1 MKKLSY
7 IVSSLALCL
16 TLGSCGS
23 DFLEVSPSDEY
34 SDASVFT
41 SIDGAQKVLT
51 GAYDWMTN
59 GWYSHY
65 TNQYILFMP
74 DVMGEDAMVNS
85 TGNYNR
91 FVAAYQ
97 YSFTPSSTYCLDPWI
112 GCYSMI
118 DNCNAIL
125 DNLGNLPES
134 SERDRIEGEALA
146 LRTYAYHFLIRMFAK
161 PVNKAPQSAGV
172 ILRLTS
178 STEDLPRSTVKEC
191 YDQFTSDIEKAC
203 TLLAGNSSSN
213 KCYITEQGAHAIAA
227 RLYLDL
233 GDYSNG
239 VKHAKS
245 ALSGL
250 TLMTTGEYKANM
262 CENNSETI
270 WSFTCTST
278 DKQSFLSLPAFWWI
292 CDDNQTYWKSGYSS
306 LGVTST
312 FINIFDDA
320 DIRKTLFVKV
330 NGEYY
335 KRNGSYATSKICSRR
350 NGDSDGVTAGSGTV
364 NFAEGEFNLI
374 RGSEMYLIIA
384 ELAADN
390 GQESEALTALNTVKV
405 ARGLSAYS
413 GTGDA
418 LKTEIQNERRR
429 ELFAEGHRFFDIK
442 RRNLSLDRS
451 NIPED
456 WSRVGTIPAGS
467 DKFELA
473 IPQDEIDANGALT
486 EDDQNPQYK

>member
-1 MKKLSY
+1 MKKISY
-7 IVSSLALCL
+7 IISALALSL

-23 DFLEVSPSDEY
+23 DFLEVAPSDQY
-34 SDASVFT
+34 SDATVFT
-41 SIDGAQKVLT
+41 SVEGAQKVLT
-51 GAYDWMTN
+51 GAYDFLTN
-59 GWYSHY
+59 GHYAHY
-65 TNQYILFMP
+65 TNQYIFFMP
-74 DVMGEDAMVNS
+74 DVMGDDALVNS
-85 TGNYNR
+85 SGNYNR

-97 YSFTPSSTYCLDPWI
+97 YSLTSSSTYSVDPWI
-112 GCYSMI
+112 GCYSII
-118 DNCNAIL
+118 DNCNAVL
-125 DNLGNLPES
+125 DNIGSLPES
-134 SERDRIEGEALA
+134 KERDRIEGEALA
-146 LRTYAYHFLIRMFAK
+146 LRTYAYHFLVRAYAK
-161 PVNKAPQSAGV
+161 PVKNYGDTPGV

-178 STEDLPRSTVKEC
+178 NTDDVARSTVKAC
-191 YDQFTSDIEKAC
+191 YDQFVTDIERSC
-203 TLLAGNSSSN
+203 TLLAGNSSSS
-213 KCYITEQGAHAIAA
+213 KCYLSEQGAHAIAA

-233 GDYSNG
+233 GDYTNG
-239 VKHAKS
+239 VKHAKE
-245 ALSGL
+245 ALQGL
-250 TLMTTGEYKANM
+250 TLMSTADYKLNM

-306 LGVTST
+306 LGVTKE
-312 FINIFDDA
+312 FIDIFDDA

-350 NGDSDGVTAGSGTV
+350 NNDSDGTPGSGTV
-364 NFAEGEFNLI
+364 NFAEGEFNMI

-390 GQESEALTALNTVKV
+390 NHESEALEALNAVKT
-405 ARGLSAYS
+405 ARGLQAYQ

-418 LKTEIQNERRR
+418 LKNEIQNERRR

-442 RRNLSLDRS
+442 RRGLPLDRS
-451 NIPED
+451 NIAVD
-456 WSRVGTIPAGS
+456 WSRVGKIEANS
-467 DKFELA
+467 DRFELP
-473 IPQDEIDANGALT
+473 IPQDEIDANGALS

>member
-1 MKKLSY
+1 MKKISY
-7 IVSSLALCL
+7 IISALAVSL
-16 TLGSCGS
+16 TLGSCG
-23 DFLEVSPSDEY
+23 DKFLEVAPSDQY
-34 SDASVFT
+34 SDATVFT
-41 SIDGAQKVLT
+41 SIEGAQKVLT
-51 GAYDWMTN
+51 GAYDFLTN
-59 GWYSHY
+59 GHYAHY
-65 TNQYILFMP
+65 TNQYIFFMP
-74 DVMGEDAMVNS
+74 DIMGDDALVNS

-97 YSFTPSSTYCLDPWI
+97 YSVTSSSTYSVDPWI
-112 GCYSMI
+112 GCYSII
-118 DNCNAIL
+118 DNCNAVL
-125 DNLGNLPES
+125 DNIGSLPES
-134 SERDRIEGEALA
+134 SERNRIEGEALA
-146 LRTYAYHFLIRMFAK
+146 LRTYAYHFLIRAYAK
-161 PVNKAPQSAGV
+161 PVKNYGDNPGV

-178 STEDLPRSTVKEC
+178 NVDDAPRSTVKAC
-191 YDQFTSDIEKAC
+191 YDQFVSDIEKSC
-203 TLLAGNSSSN
+203 TLLAGTSSGS
-213 KCYITEQGAHAIAA
+213 KCYLTEQGAHAIAA

-233 GDYSNG
+233 GDYTNG
-239 VKHAKS
+239 VKHAKE
-245 ALSGL
+245 ALEGL
-250 TLMTTGEYKANM
+250 TLMSTSDYKLNM

-306 LGVTST
+306 LGVTKE
-312 FINIFDDA
+312 FIDIFDDA

-335 KRNGSYATSKICSRR
+335 MRNGSYATSKICSRR
-350 NGDSDGVTAGSGTV
+350 NNDSDGTPGSGTV
-364 NFAEGEFNLI
+364 NFAEGEFNMI

-390 GQESEALTALNTVKV
+390 NKESEALEALNAVKT
-405 ARGLSAYS
+405 ARGLQAYH

-418 LKTEIQNERRR
+418 LKNEIQNERRR

-442 RRNLSLDRS
+442 RRGLALDRS
-451 NIPED
+451 NIAED
-456 WSRVGTIPAGS
+456 WSRVGKIEANS
-467 DKFELA
+467 DKFELP